1 MLAVLKKYNELNI
14 LKVKLLVKFLF
25 KMNFDISIWAILK

>member
-1 MLAVLKKYNELNI
+1 MLAVLKKYNESNV

-25 KMNFDISIWAILK
+25 KMNFDTNVSTTLK